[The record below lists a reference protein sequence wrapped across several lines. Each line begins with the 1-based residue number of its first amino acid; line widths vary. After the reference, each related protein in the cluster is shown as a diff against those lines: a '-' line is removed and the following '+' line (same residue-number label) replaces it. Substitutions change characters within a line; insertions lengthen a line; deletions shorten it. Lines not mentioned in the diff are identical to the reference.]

1 MVQKMALLGLLFQ
14 DNNNNNND
22 DDDDMMMIMTVFIVM
37 IIILIIF
44 MMIRMVK
51 GFFVRNSR
59 DISVE
64 HLLSFKDFTW

>member
-1 MVQKMALLGLLFQ
+1 MVQKMALLRLVFRILIIIIIIIMM
-14 DNNNNNND
+14 
-22 DDDDMMMIMTVFIVM
+22 MMMIVFFMV

-51 GFFVRNSR
+51 GLFVRNSR

-64 HLLSFKDFTW
+64 H